1 MVMFIFKIESNQSKK
16 RPNMDMS
23 IFGLFRLRQ
32 YKKCT
37 HKCLWVHFICSD
49 FWYFLELSSKRHR
62 LKPFEFSPHGLT
74 DRFRLNCEPSSPMN
88 AFSHILC
95 SWARN
100 RRNGVRFLKRPQN
113 VSRSF
118 RRSSPTFHFWTRLA
132 VVYWLSFHHSWF
144 KKV

>member
-1 MVMFIFKIESNQSKK
+1 M
-16 RPNMDMS
+16 
-23 IFGLFRLRQ
+23 L
-32 YKKCT
+32 
-37 HKCLWVHFICSD
+37 LWVHFICSD

-118 RRSSPTFHFWTRLA
+118 RRSSPTFHFWTRFLTSYKIGANSLENFCLNLFQRSCFSKYFSLA
-132 VVYWLSFHHSWF
+132 MVQFFKSFAKSSSTF
-144 KKV
+144 LANCSL